1 MIGNDESEIP
11 AENILEI
18 QLFDLMM
25 NQKKST
31 RLNGLATSID
41 VSDLDPNVY
50 IIRVITDSN
59 VYDEKIII
67 NRN

>member
-1 MIGNDESEIP
+1 
-11 AENILEI
+11 
-18 QLFDLMM
+18 MM

-31 RLNGLATSID
+31 RLNGSSTSID

-59 VYDEKIII
+59 VYDEKIIV
-67 NRN
+67 NRD